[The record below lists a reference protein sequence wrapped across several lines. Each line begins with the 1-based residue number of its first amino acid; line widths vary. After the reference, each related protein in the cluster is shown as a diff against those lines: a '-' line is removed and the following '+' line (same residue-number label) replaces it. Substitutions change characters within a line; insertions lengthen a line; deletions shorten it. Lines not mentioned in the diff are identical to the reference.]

1 MKMISLKESLMC
13 DRELQKVKKCL
24 NECIERMEGK
34 YGTSDAVSSLKF
46 AVMYVNRCISDDKY
60 DKKFYQQFHN
70 PPNTP
75 KSRRL
80 GWHNS
85 TIQSLGW
92 YKKEEM

>member
-1 MKMISLKESLMC
+1 MKIMALKESLMC
-13 DRELQKVKKCL
+13 DRELQNVKKCL

-34 YGTSDAVSSLKF
+34 YGTSEAISNLKC
-46 AVMYVNRCISDDKY
+46 AMIYVKQCISDNKY
-60 DKKFYQQFHN
+60 DMEFYQQFRN

-80 GWHNS
+80 GWYNP

-92 YKKEEM
+92 YKK